1 MFISKTSEN
10 EFYSSLEENMDKIYR
25 QDEIRDKDRKV
36 NILISLNHAV
46 ELLKSAGFNKEAQVI
61 EMLSDEFSASD
72 DAMEGLTSD
81 KMLKNLEQKGWV
93 FNAEDMELLEEHE
106 LEKEPEDTEDEE
118 EDLVI
123 EFDVEIDLE

>member
-106 LEKEPEDTEDEE
+106 LEKETEDKEDEE